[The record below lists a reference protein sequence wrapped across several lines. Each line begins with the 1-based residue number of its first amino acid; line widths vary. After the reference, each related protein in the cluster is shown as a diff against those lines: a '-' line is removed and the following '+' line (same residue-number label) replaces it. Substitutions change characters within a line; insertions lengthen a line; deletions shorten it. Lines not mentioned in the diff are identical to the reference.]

1 MKRTIAIGVT
11 TALLALAWRAD
22 ATAPDQARPTG
33 PDSSISWTPCPANAA
48 VQCGQVSVP
57 IDWARPDGERT
68 LVGVARRPADDP
80 SHRVGTLFFN
90 PGGPGY
96 TGVDTLTDA
105 AELVYSATLLARF
118 DIVVVDPRGV
128 GTSTPVHCE
137 VPILAP
143 GVTLFPR
150 SQQQFNA
157 LVEHNRAV
165 GQSCLDNTGD
175 LLRHVDTVSVARDH
189 EAVRMALAVPQVTWL
204 MTSYGA
210 QVGANYAELFPDRV
224 RALVIDGAL
233 DHAFPTLHSV
243 LDEARSVEDSFDRF
257 VTWCRTA
264 QECALRGRPVAR
276 LYDELVRRADRSPM
290 LVDGAIR
297 PVTGEDIRMNTEGG
311 LLFKEP
317 VFGPDKSWAGLSRGI
332 AAALDGDATAF
343 AAPPP
348 EPTDGS
354 YAGQA
359 VACLDYPA
367 DVTTYR
373 ELRARMLLVRK
384 VAPHLQGASQFWTV
398 HSCIGWPVP
407 VTNPPRPVDV
417 HGVRTLIVNA
427 THDPSTPYSWALSLA
442 RQIHGSS
449 LLTRVGDGHTSY
461 DVSLCARRAVDK
473 FLISPG
479 STPFRATCIG

>member
-1 MKRTIAIGVT
+1 MT
-11 TALLALAWRAD
+11 TALLALARRAD
-22 ATAPDQARPTG
+22 ATAPDGAAHG

-57 IDWARPDGERT
+57 VDWARPDGERT

-175 LLRHVDTVSVARDH
+175 LLRHVDTVSVAQDH

-204 MTSYGA
+204 MTL
-210 QVGANYAELFPDRV
+210 YAPVARTMWSCSRRV

-264 QECALRGRPVAR
+264 RNVRWWPARRTALRRAG
-276 LYDELVRRADRSPM
+276 RRADRSPM

-449 LLTRVGDGHTSY
+449 LLTRVGDGHTLC